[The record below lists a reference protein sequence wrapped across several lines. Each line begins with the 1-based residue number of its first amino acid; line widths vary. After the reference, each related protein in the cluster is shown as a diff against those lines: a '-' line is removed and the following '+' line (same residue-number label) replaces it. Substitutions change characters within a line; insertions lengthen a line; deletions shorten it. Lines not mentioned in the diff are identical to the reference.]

1 VRHDVAVRTR
11 IWATAAAVWAV
22 LFLALYLWQ
31 VHRDGNDPAWWYV
44 AVVAIA
50 VVLILPAAARGPGD
64 RRARGLLVALV
75 IFVVAALLGGF
86 TVGPVLIPAIG
97 GVIVALK
104 ASPQVGPP
112 VAPSGTRTPKG
123 PPPRK

>member
-1 VRHDVAVRTR
+1 MRTR

-44 AVVAIA
+44 GIVAVA
-50 VVLILPAAARGPGD
+50 VLLTLPAAARGPGD
-64 RRARGLLVALV
+64 RRARGLLIALV

-86 TVGPVLIPAIG
+86 TVGPVLLPAIG
-97 GVIVALK
+97 GIIVALK

-112 VAPSGTRTPKG
+112 VGPTTARTPKG